1 MLEETLQIHNK
12 YMYFSFSIAHNGYD
26 LFRNNK
32 NDIDIETFDNL
43 NYIYY
48 MQFKIKQ
55 PWRNYRST
63 RSTIL
68 KKIEKK
74 KYEVAIRP
82 YFCHDIKN
90 LILRFILY
98 KKNNL

>member
-1 MLEETLQIHNK
+1 MN
-12 YMYFSFSIAHNGYD
+12 F
-26 LFRNNK
+26 
-32 NDIDIETFDNL
+32 
-43 NYIYY
+43 YIYH

-63 RSTIL
+63 RARLL
-68 KKIEKK
+68 KKFEKK

-90 LILRFILY
+90 LILTFIL
-98 KKNNL
+98 